1 MLNKVKFKDVVKRCH
16 TKEDRFNTD
25 KVYYVG
31 GEHIQPNELKVL
43 ERGIIQGSTIGPM
56 FYFGFKAGQILFVTR
71 NPHLHK
77 AALADFDGICS
88 EKTLVLE
95 TADSSILL
103 QEYLELIMQSDA
115 FWQYCEIHKSG
126 SINYF
131 INWSTLANF
140 EFNLPSIEEQKSIA
154 DKVWA
159 AYELKEAYKKMI
171 AATDEMVKAQFIEMF
186 GGCTHQ
192 KELATLCDVFIDG
205 DWIETKDQS
214 NEGIRLVQTGNV
226 GQGYFKD
233 KDDKSRYISDETF
246 KRLNCTEIKAGDILV
261 SRLPDPI
268 GRACIVPDN
277 IGKAITAVDCSI
289 IRLNAHILPEFFI
302 VYTQTVLYTV
312 QINKVVTGTTRLRIS
327 RNNLGKILVPVP
339 DMASQSKFS
348 EIVHQ
353 AEKSKSE
360 LRQAIEKIDRV
371 MKSLMQ

>member
-1 MLNKVKFKDVVKRCH
+1 MDAFCKTIVRVLNILTGMAH
-16 TKEDRFNTD
+16 LLNQ
-25 KVYYVG
+25 
-31 GEHIQPNELKVL
+31 HNQL
-43 ERGIIQGSTIGPM
+43 GPTV
-56 FYFGFKAGQILFVTR
+56 FYLLYRHNYFGLVLRQNSVFPVTR

>member
-1 MLNKVKFKDVVKRCH
+1 MTRVRFGDVVNDIKVNVDRQNNPYDIYVAGDH
-16 TKEDRFNTD
+16 MDSEDLTLHRWGSFATDDVGPAFIRIFKPGQVLYGSRRTYLKKIVVAPFEGITANT
-25 KVYYVG
+25 
-31 GEHIQPNELKVL
+31 
-43 ERGIIQGSTIGPM
+43 T
-56 FYFGFKAGQILFVTR
+56 F
-71 NPHLHK
+71 
-77 AALADFDGICS
+77 
-88 EKTLVLE
+88 VLE
-95 TADSSILL
+95 TKNEDEFSQRLLPFIMLSDDFTEWSIRKSKGSTNPYVLFSDLAD
-103 QEYLELIMQSDA
+103 Y
-115 FWQYCEIHKSG
+115 
-126 SINYF
+126 
-131 INWSTLANF
+131 
-140 EFNLPSIEEQKSIA
+140 EFDLPSPEEQRRLA
-154 DKVWA
+154 DKLWA
-159 AYELKEAYKKMI
+159 AYELKEAYKKMV
-171 AATDEMVKAQFIEMF
+171 AATDEMVKAQFIKMF

-268 GRACIVPDN
+268 GRACIVPNN

-348 EIVHQ
+348 EIVHH